1 MLENSDKLKSFN
13 GLIKDI
19 ATVNNNIAK
28 ENGISML
35 GAIRYI
41 LNQFFKQNTK

>member
-1 MLENSDKLKSFN
+1 MKKFTLSIQEGLYEKLK
-13 GLIKDI
+13 
-19 ATVNNNIAK
+19 TYAK